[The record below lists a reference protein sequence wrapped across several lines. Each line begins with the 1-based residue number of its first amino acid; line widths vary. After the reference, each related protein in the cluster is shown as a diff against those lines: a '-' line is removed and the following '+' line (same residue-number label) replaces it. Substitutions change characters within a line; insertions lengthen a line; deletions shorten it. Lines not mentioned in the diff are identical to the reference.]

1 MTIEE
6 FFNAAIAALSI
17 VEIDRAIDSFVQA
30 HPPISWIPV
39 GRENNRG
46 AIEASA
52 DSGRSLVERL
62 TNGVDAVLESEHE
75 THRGIPDCRSPKEAA
90 MAWLSVPENGLS
102 ELTASRRRDLSKRVT
117 VELFPGEGRKSRTVS
132 VRDLGIGLNPAEMP
146 MTILSL
152 NESNKMQKHYL
163 AGTYGQGGSS
173 TFAASRYTLIAS
185 RKIGGTSIGFTLVRF
200 LDLPPDQYKTG
211 HYVYLAYASQ
221 ILSIDAA
228 EQDFPSGTLVRH
240 YGYDL
245 TNYSSPLGPGSVYG
259 LLNQILF
266 DPVLPVWLDN
276 RIHNYRRVI
285 KGSRSALNGAVDE
298 GDESR
303 GPTLSHS
310 VRMFYVSLGEF
321 GRVGVEYWVLE
332 APTQEK
338 KRPIAAF
345 VNPAKPIVLSL
356 NGQNHGEMPQ
366 SLIKKEADLPY
377 LALRFIGH
385 IDCNSL
391 TPTAKRQ
398 LFVSNREEARGGV
411 VYQQIQDEV
420 IKVLR
425 SDDELARLNAEAREH
440 GARERDEVAVAQI
453 RREVARL
460 LRTHGLDIAE
470 PVGARAQPGNDTEP
484 PVNPRPPRPPHPLRV
499 IDLQDPPTFVHII
512 WGENEPI
519 RFYPQQRRYIRIETD
534 ANSTYH
540 NPDDPNRSRINI
552 AVTEPLSLLVRGS
565 TPLQSGRMRAIVEAA
580 SQVTVG
586 QSGLLRVELT
596 RTGLPVL
603 TDERRFEIVERPAAV
618 PDDRRITLP
627 AFDIRPVEPSTD
639 LWATLDWPDDLN
651 EIASSAGMDRGTLV
665 VHYSTAFPKYV
676 SHLRDFERRDPAKAV
691 SFTRRYEI
699 WLVTHS
705 LLLHHDETLGITRR
719 AEADGDDV
727 RERQERCRAATIAAL
742 FARREVQLE
751 VDEE

>member
-1 MTIEE
+1 MTVEE
-6 FFNAAIAALSI
+6 FFNAAISALSI
-17 VEIDRAIDSFVQA
+17 VEIDLAIDSFEQA
-30 HPPISWIPV
+30 NPSIAWIPV

-52 DSGRSLVERL
+52 DPGRSLVERL
-62 TNGVDAVLESEHE
+62 TNGIDAILEGEHE
-75 THRGIPDCRSPKEAA
+75 THGGIPDCRSPKEAA
-90 MAWLSVPENGLS
+90 MAWLAVPENGLS
-102 ELTASRRRDLSKRVT
+102 ELTTSRRRDLSKRVT
-117 VELFPGEGRKSRTVS
+117 VELFSGEGRQSRTVS

-152 NESNKMQKHYL
+152 NESNKLQKHYL
-163 AGTYGQGGSS
+163 AGTYAQGGSS
-173 TFAASRYTLIAS
+173 TFAVSRYTLIAS
-185 RKIGGTSIGFTLVRF
+185 RKIGGARIGFTLVRF

-221 ILSIDAA
+221 ILSIEAT
-228 EQDFPSGTLVRH
+228 EQQFPSGTLVRH

-266 DPVLPVWLDN
+266 DPILPVWLDN

-298 GDESR
+298 GDDSR

-321 GRVGVEYWVLE
+321 GRIGVEYWVLE
-332 APTQEK
+332 APTQAN

-345 VNPAKPIVLSL
+345 VNPAKPIILSL
-356 NGQNHGEMPQ
+356 NGQNHGEMSQ

-398 LFVSNREEARGGV
+398 LFVSNREEARGGA
-411 VYQQIQDEV
+411 VYQLVQEEI

-440 GARERDEVAVAQI
+440 SARERDEVAVAQM

-460 LRTHGLDIAE
+460 LRTHGFDLTE
-470 PVGARAQPGNDTEP
+470 PVGSRAQPGNDTEP
-484 PVNPRPPRPPHPLRV
+484 PANPRPPRPPHPLKI
-499 IDLQDPPTFVHII
+499 IDLREPPTFVHII
-512 WGENEPI
+512 WNESEPI
-519 RFYPQQRRYIRIETD
+519 RFYPGQRRYIRIETD

-540 NPDDPNRSRINI
+540 NPDDPNLSRMNI
-552 AVTEPLSLLVRGS
+552 AVTEPLSLLIRGS
-565 TPLQSGRMRAIVEAA
+565 TPLQSGRMRAIAEAA
-580 SQVTVG
+580 PQAIIG
-586 QSGLLRVELT
+586 HSGLFRVELT
-596 RTGLPVL
+596 RTGLPAL
-603 TDERRFEIVERPAAV
+603 TDERRFEIVERPSAE

-627 AFDIRPVEPSTD
+627 AFEIRPVQPSTD

-651 EIASSAGMDRGTLV
+651 EIASSAEMEGGTLV

-676 SHLRDFERRDPAKAV
+676 SHLRDFEQRDAAKAA

-705 LLLHHDETLGITRR
+705 LLLHRDETLEIARR
-719 AEADGDDV
+719 AEDDGDDS
-727 RERQERCRAATIAAL
+727 RERRERCRAATIAAL
-742 FARREVQLE
+742 FARREVLLE